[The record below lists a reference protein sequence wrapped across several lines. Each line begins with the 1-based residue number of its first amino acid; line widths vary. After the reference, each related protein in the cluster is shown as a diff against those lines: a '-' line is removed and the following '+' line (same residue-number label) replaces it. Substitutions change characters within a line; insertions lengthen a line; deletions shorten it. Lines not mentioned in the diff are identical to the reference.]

1 QAESSR
7 KEGVLPGERAGQG
20 GAGEI
25 ERPAKWQAVVG
36 AFATAPVRP
45 RRGGFGRGRPRRP
58 WWRGGGEAVMVKRMH
73 PCSWADAIVAVLT
86 VEDGQQRMQCVGTDD
101 RRQAPIPFDAG
112 AVVGISVRIVLLQE
126 IRLGRGKLDS
136 DRRTG
141 RRGKRERERREHGV
155 ELSLR
160 EALG

>member
-1 QAESSR
+1 
-7 KEGVLPGERAGQG
+7 
-20 GAGEI
+20 
-25 ERPAKWQAVVG
+25 
-36 AFATAPVRP
+36 
-45 RRGGFGRGRPRRP
+45 
-58 WWRGGGEAVMVKRMH
+58 
-73 PCSWADAIVAVLT
+73 
-86 VEDGQQRMQCVGTDD
+86 MQCVSTNDG
-101 RRQAPIPFDAG
+101 RQAPIPFDAG

-160 EALG
+160 EALGRKDAGGSAEERCSAEVLLEDGLGRDGGCQRGERRVREY